1 MTDRID
7 EIRVRCEVATA
18 GPWKDCRRLDGVPT
32 VANKNIR
39 ICDAYKNNK
48 QQWADA
54 EFIAHARE
62 DIPYLLYRLAEAERQ
77 RDTAV
82 KDMTDMANEIESTE
96 TCEWCKWYGDD
107 GCQRPGEETRDCFEW
122 RDIDI

>member
-7 EIRVRCEVATA
+7 EIRARCHIAAEIINKSFYGKVDYDNDYMPVITSL
-18 GPWKDCRRLDGVPT
+18 KDT
-32 VANKNIR
+32 
-39 ICDAYKNNK
+39 
-48 QQWADA
+48 
-54 EFIAHARE
+54 
-62 DIPYLLYRLAEAERQ
+62 PYLLERLAEAEHQ
-77 RDTAV
+77 RDAAV

-122 RDIDI
+122 RGKDI